1 MLPAAKLKQF
11 FSQFKPLTFKAQDP
25 IIRASDTPAGIYFV
39 KSGFVKMNSS
49 FADGRQ
55 VTLNIFKPGSYFPML
70 WAVADIPN
78 VYSYTA
84 MTDVS
89 AARMGRDQ
97 LLDFLDKNPDILMDF
112 TRRILVG
119 LHGLITNIEHL
130 LSGDSYHRVIAALIL
145 CAKRFCQNRGK
156 KIVID
161 LPLTH
166 QDIADLAAIT
176 RETASLAMGKLT
188 RKGLISRAGRNILI
202 LDPVKLSAESGIEAL
217 STPLPPAF

>member
-1 MLPAAKLKQF
+1 M
-11 FSQFKPLTFKAQDP
+11 
-25 IIRASDTPAGIYFV
+25 
-39 KSGFVKMNSS
+39 
-49 FADGRQ
+49 
-55 VTLNIFKPGSYFPML
+55 
-70 WAVADIPN
+70 
-78 VYSYTA
+78 
-84 MTDVS
+84 
-89 AARMGRDQ
+89 
-97 LLDFLDKNPDILMDF
+97 
-112 TRRILVG
+112 
-119 LHGLITNIEHL
+119 
-130 LSGDSYHRVIAALIL
+130 SGDSYHRVIAALIL
-145 CAKRFCQNRGK
+145 CAKRFGQNRGK